1 MRASAGVVQAAEAST
16 VTGARHPRSRCAAA
30 APRSRSRV
38 DKGGAGL
45 VGRRRRRRQVEPRP
59 RDAQRAGQV
68 GGLQH
73 DRRGARREGVE
84 RVARREAKRV
94 AKAGQERLI
103 ALVAHPSLCEAWMT
117 RRAAAPRCC
126 SARPTCA
133 RPAAPPA
140 NEPLTVDETT
150 AAYSALGPQ
159 QAPPL
164 ECCPREG
171 AAARS
176 RWSSSATSP
185 PASQSCGR
193 R

>member
-103 ALVAHPSLCEAWMT
+103 ATRRPSLPVRSMDDPPCSGASMLLCSADVRST
-117 RRAAAPRCC
+117 RSSTCRRAAHC
-126 SARPTCA
+126 
-133 RPAAPPA
+133 
-140 NEPLTVDETT
+140 
-150 AAYSALGPQ
+150 
-159 QAPPL
+159 
-164 ECCPREG
+164 
-171 AAARS
+171 
-176 RWSSSATSP
+176 RWDH
-185 PASQSCGR
+185 R
-193 R
+193 RL